1 MRGSVAGPDWPPGLS
16 LSAGVART
24 LRAIARLRGRR
35 TAWAPD
41 EDSPG
46 IVKRTYSL
54 GRLMVTISKRGSGR
68 GGGPVVLTSFDKDA
82 RPRMSKKEE
91 PL

>member
-1 MRGSVAGPDWPPGLS
+1 M
-16 LSAGVART
+16 ART

-68 GGGPVVLTSFDKDA
+68 GGGPAVLTSYQDGAKV
-82 RPRMSKKEE
+82 RTSKKEK